1 VLLIEA
7 NDNPRPVP
15 KLNQVE
21 ERLEHLCSHNGNNQ
35 KLLVRA
41 KYFSRAVEMDEQ
53 GRVLIP
59 IVLRSS
65 ARMKS
70 GVDILDHPNYLEVW
84 NHAQF
89 LKDLKSSPIT
99 AQDEK
104 MLSKLSSAP
113 RFPRIIRRNK
123 EEGHVHGTEMRF
135 RIHRRASGFTGS
147 SEPSP
152 YLATA
157 PWAQDGAPGAENTS
171 PNSSAPGAYRKV
183 SLSVC
188 LPTDRVG
195 LGRKRP

>member
-1 VLLIEA
+1 MLLIEA

-35 KLLVRA
+35 KLLVRT
-41 KYFSRAVEMDEQ
+41 KYFSRAVEVDEE
-53 GRVLIP
+53 GGVPIP

-70 GVDILDHPNYLEVW
+70 GVDILDYPNYLEVW

-89 LKDLKSSPIT
+89 LKNLKSSPIT

-104 MLSKLSSAP
+104 MLSQLSSAP
-113 RFPRIIRRNK
+113 RFPRTIRQNK
-123 EEGHVHGTEMRF
+123 EEGH
-135 RIHRRASGFTGS
+135 A
-147 SEPSP
+147 
-152 YLATA
+152 
-157 PWAQDGAPGAENTS
+157 WAQDGAPGAENTS

>member
-1 VLLIEA
+1 MLLIEA

-65 ARMKS
+65 AHMKS
-70 GVDILDHPNYLEVW
+70 GVDILDYQNYLEGTMPPIPEKSGSQS
-84 NHAQF
+84 NYGAGR
-89 LKDLKSSPIT
+89 KDAEQTVLRPTI
-99 AQDEK
+99 
-104 MLSKLSSAP
+104 P
-113 RFPRIIRRNK
+113 RTIRRNK
-123 EEGHVHGTEMRF
+123 VEGHVHGTEMRF

-157 PWAQDGAPGAENTS
+157 PWAQDAAPGAENTS